1 MNGLSVP
8 VPRIGCRDL
17 RVLAR
22 GRELLHVPALDVAA
36 GEVLAVLGPNGA
48 GKSTLLRA
56 LGHLGGL
63 RSTGDVLLDGRRA
76 GRRELRPA
84 VAAVL
89 QRPILQRGSVAANAA
104 AGLRM
109 RGVGRR
115 EARERSAPWLDAFGV
130 QHLAARSART
140 LSGGEAQRV
149 ALARALAP
157 EPRVLLLDEP
167 FAGLDA
173 TTRVDLLADLRSVL
187 DGLDTAALLVTHDRY
202 EAAALAGTTALLVDG
217 RIRQLGPTA
226 RVLDEP
232 ADVDCARLV
241 GLTNVLP
248 PAVSGRAELLVARPE
263 HCRAVRGGCVEL
275 RIPGIVRR
283 VVPLGGPTRV
293 DVDTAAGTLACLA
306 PGDGDL
312 APGVAAAVV
321 VEESQLRVVRRSTDG
336 ALVGQPPLRPP
347 VPARSARPTGPGGR
361 SRPAR

>member
-1 MNGLSVP
+1 MSG
-8 VPRIGCRDL
+8 RIGCRDL
-17 RVLAR
+17 RVVAR

-36 GEVLAVLGPNGA
+36 GEALAVLGPNGA

-63 RSTGDVLLDGRRA
+63 RSSGEVLLDGRPA
-76 GRRELRPA
+76 GPRELRPA

-89 QRPILQRGSVAANAA
+89 QRPILQRGSVAANGA

-109 RGVGRR
+109 RGVGRA
-115 EARERSAPWLDAFGV
+115 EARERSAPWLDALGV
-130 QHLAARSART
+130 GHLADRNART

-173 TTRVDLLADLRSVL
+173 TTRADLLADLRAVL
-187 DGLDTAALLVTHDRY
+187 DGLDTAVLLVTHDRY

-241 GLTNVLP
+241 GFTNVLP
-248 PAVSGRAELLVARPE
+248 AAVTGRAGLLVARPE
-263 HCRAVRGGCVEL
+263 HCRAVRDGDGDV
-275 RIPGIVRR
+275 RVPGTVRR
-283 VVPLGGPTRV
+283 VVRLGGPTRV

-312 APGVAAAVV
+312 TAGAAAAVV
-321 VEESQLRVVRRSTDG
+321 VEESQLRTIHSPTSG
-336 ALVGQPPLRPP
+336 TLVG
-347 VPARSARPTGPGGR
+347 
-361 SRPAR
+361 